1 MPRTYRGGADKEETG
16 LTMAQDLRP
25 LDMTREGLVTVYLH
39 LRESLSQE
47 DVSQE
52 EYLQLQEAVQAVSSE
67 IQRRGI
73 TLTTEE
79 LLALS

>member
-1 MPRTYRGGADKEETG
+1 
-16 LTMAQDLRP
+16 MAQDLRP
-25 LDMTREGLVTVYLH
+25 VDMTREGLVTVYLH

-52 EYLQLQEAVQAVSSE
+52 EYRQLQEAVQAVSSE